1 MKNIKEDAIPT
12 NATGP
17 SVVGTDGD
25 TSFSPKLFGVV
36 KRVLKRAALEK
47 KKKRNGREK

>member
-17 SVVGTDGD
+17 GVVGTDGD
-25 TSFSPKLFGVV
+25 TSFSPRLFAMV
-36 KRVLKRAALEK
+36 KRAALEK
-47 KKKRNGREK
+47 KKNRNGREK